1 MTYPFLKWAGGK
13 RQLLPAI
20 LNRLPSEMGTFYEP
34 FLGGGAVLFAL
45 AREGCFRKAVVND
58 VNQELVHTYETLRSS
73 EGVNGV
79 IALLKTYPYE
89 RTFYDEMRAR
99 IPANLTP
106 VEAAA
111 RFIYLNRTGFN
122 GLYRVNKDGR
132 FNVPF
137 GAYTNPT
144 ICDDSNLLAVRD
156 CLKDVTFE
164 SRDFEESVAPATAG
178 DVVYFDP
185 PYLPKSATS
194 NFTSYTEKG
203 FSLAEHRRLAA
214 LFRRLADRGV
224 RCLLSNSDVPLT
236 RELYEGL
243 KVETVDARRN
253 INSDG
258 DGRGAVTEILVSANL
273 TWEVET
279 PTREPAWG

>member
-45 AREGCFRKAVVND
+45 AREGCFEKAIVND
-58 VNQELVHTYETLRSS
+58 VNQELIATYSILRSPTGVS
-73 EGVNGV
+73 EV
-79 IALLKTYPYE
+79 IALLKTYRYE
-89 RTFYDEMRAR
+89 RAFYDQIRALM
-99 IPANLTP
+99 PANLTP

-111 RFIYLNRTGFN
+111 RFIFLNRTGFN

-156 CLKDVTFE
+156 CLKHVTFE
-164 SRDFEESVAPATAG
+164 SRDFEDSVSSAKEG

-185 PYLPKSATS
+185 PYLPKSPTS

-203 FSLAEHRRLAA
+203 FNLAEHRRLAA

-224 RCLLSNSDVPLT
+224 SCLLSNSDVPLT

-258 DGRGAVTEILVSANL
+258 DGRGTVTEILVSANL
-273 TWEVET
+273 TWEAET
-279 PTREPAWG
+279 SQSA